1 MNLFGWQLARTKT
14 LTLDQKALSSLDTWR
29 SWGSWVR
36 GFIQETSA
44 GGWQRNEEVSIQTAL
59 AHPTVYAC
67 VSLIQR
73 DLAKMRPLL
82 GEFEDRVFQEIT
94 SPAYSP
100 VLRKPNHFQTWQ
112 QFAETW
118 INSKLVFGNA
128 YILKR
133 RDDRFV
139 VNALYVLDPARVT
152 PLLSSDGS
160 IFYKLSTDDLPSV
173 GNDVTVPAREMIH
186 DRMPAMFHQ
195 LQGVSPLYAAA
206 NVIAQG
212 MNIQSSSSRF
222 FANGA
227 QPGGLLMSESPIPQ
241 EMADRLKTTWETNFS
256 GDNAGKIAMLG
267 GGLKYQP
274 LEQHTAMDTQLA
286 EQINWIDEKIC
297 SCFGMPPHKVGVGDQ
312 PNYNNIEALNQQYW
326 SECLQDKAEAMQ
338 TLLVEGLGAQPYVIK
353 LDTADLLKMDTATM
367 VKAASEGIRAGF
379 LAPNE
384 ARRIFFNLPPV
395 EGGETPYMQHQDYSL
410 GALARRDATAPAP
423 DNTADA
429 PGDVVAEQASARLM
443 YQKCLELTT

>member
-1 MNLFGWQLARTKT
+1 MNVLGWRVARTKT
-14 LTLDQKALSSLDTWR
+14 LELEQKQALSSLDSWR
-29 SWGSWVR
+29 SWGSWIR

-44 GGWQRNEEVSIQTAL
+44 GGWQQNEEVSLQTAL
-59 AHPTVYAC
+59 AHPTVFAC

-73 DLAKMRPLL
+73 DIAKMRPLL
-82 GEFEDRVFQEIT
+82 GQFDNRVFQELT
-94 SPAYSP
+94 NPAYSP

-118 INSKLVFGNA
+118 INSKLVFGNT
-128 YILKR
+128 YVLKR
-133 RDDRFV
+133 RDNRNV
-139 VNALYVLDPARVT
+139 VIALYVLDPARVT
-152 PLLSSDGS
+152 TLLSPDGS
-160 IFYKLSTDDLPSV
+160 VFYRLSADDLPTV
-173 GNDVTVPAREMIH
+173 GQDVTVPAREMIH
-186 DRMPAMFHQ
+186 DRMPALFHQ
-195 LQGVSPLYAAA
+195 MHGVSPLYAAA

-212 MNIQSSSSRF
+212 MNIQQSSSRF

-227 QPGGLLMSESPIPQ
+227 QPGGLLMSEHPIPQ
-241 EMADRLKTTWETNFS
+241 EMADRLKTIWETNFS

-267 GGLKYQP
+267 GGLKYQA
-274 LEQHTAMDTQLA
+274 LEQHKASDAQLT

-312 PNYNNIEALNQQYW
+312 PNYNNIEALNQQYH
-326 SECLQDKAEAMQ
+326 SECLQDKTDAMQ
-338 TLLVEGLGAQPYVIK
+338 TLLAEGLNTDPYVIR
-353 LDTADLLKMDTATM
+353 LDTTDLLKMDTATM

-410 GALARRDATAPAP
+410 QALSRRDQQQPAP
-423 DNTADA
+423 DSA
-429 PGDVVAEQASARLM
+429 GASQPDTREAALEM
-443 YQKCLELTT
+443 YRKCLELT